1 MIDQFQL
8 PSIDEVPHICLILEI
23 ARYMPD
29 EECGKVFKEVIPEL
43 TSVYN
48 LVMAERKSKES
59 KEARDFMKRSIL
71 DMIPCFPLLNA
82 DVPVL
87 KHPCIY
93 VENSENMNILFPD
106 GIDSCFDSIVP
117 KLHKQETSQY
127 LVSHWDEARETLQQV
142 WAGKESLYSL
152 HDNFTAFELL
162 DVSNDET
169 ELWHMWSDD
178 IKNIGKLRSDF
189 LQHIE
194 SGILLPIQ
202 GPCVWLFHDEK
213 IILMVY
219 SSGFVQCIG
228 TRSLSLELQK
238 SAFIREDNQ

>member
-117 KLHKQETSQY
+117 KSLWTSY
-127 LVSHWDEARETLQQV
+127 
-142 WAGKESLYSL
+142 
-152 HDNFTAFELL
+152 
-162 DVSNDET
+162 
-169 ELWHMWSDD
+169 
-178 IKNIGKLRSDF
+178 
-189 LQHIE
+189 
-194 SGILLPIQ
+194 
-202 GPCVWLFHDEK
+202 
-213 IILMVY
+213 
-219 SSGFVQCIG
+219 
-228 TRSLSLELQK
+228 
-238 SAFIREDNQ
+238 